1 MKVRDKEIN
10 ITRDIYHK
18 LTDNNNG
25 LLYSRVARAFFLFS
39 LIFLFPVIYAKT
51 QYKPGAAFAANIA
64 RADIGHLMSIGHSFL
79 IVAFVVTIVMQ
90 VFRAVIGTE
99 SLMSIFNT
107 IFKYSLLFALYS
119 YGGDMVSTISESL
132 IANTN
137 ASNDQISATYVAFDQ
152 SLAKLTMGPQDAPED
167 PKKAA
172 AKQQYQ
178 QNMDN
183 LPDGAAGIAARRNT
197 GALDDDA
204 GIISTLSRIFSPAFI
219 WGFIFALILKF
230 LLILSLATKYLLLDI
245 TWPIVH
251 QLVLLGFVF
260 AVPFVAFSGWDP
272 VKKFAVTV
280 VEVSCWPII
289 YNIGFGVAAKMV
301 QGTFDHYTALLAG
314 AGDYE
319 TMVGVMYASI
329 DDLAKLFGYF
339 IFLITLGT
347 LTPAIAAM
355 VVRSESGAAIAG
367 AMASTVSG
375 VVSGGMGAISGR
387 GKGGG
392 MTVNNTTKIG
402 QQNITNNTT
411 GGSGDSGD

>member
-1 MKVRDKEIN
+1 MNKEIN
-10 ITRDIYHK
+10 ITRNIYHK

-25 LLYSRVARAFFLFS
+25 LLYSRIARAFFLFS
-39 LIFLFPVIYAKT
+39 LIFLFPVIYAQT

-64 RADIGHLMSIGHSFL
+64 RGDIGHLMSIGHSFL
-79 IVAFVVTIVMQ
+79 IVAFVITIVMQ

-152 SLAKLTMGPQDAPED
+152 SLAKLTMGPQDTP
-167 PKKAA
+167 PKEGEEK
-172 AKQQYQ
+172 
-178 QNMDN
+178 
-183 LPDGAAGIAARRNT
+183 GT
-197 GALDDDA
+197 LDSVKDVA
-204 GIISTLSRIFSPAFI
+204 SSITKVFNPSFL

-392 MTVNNTTKIG
+392 MTVNNTT
-402 QQNITNNTT
+402 NNTT
-411 GGSGDSGD
+411 NNNSGGSTGDSGD